1 MPTPTCSKCHRTIP
15 SADINV
21 AQDVAYCREC
31 NLSQRLSELTFDLEI
46 NASLD
51 LQHPPPGAWYIT
63 NGGGTVIG
71 ATNRNLGMAIG
82 TLFFALFWN
91 GIVSVFVVLAIA
103 GTLHNLHI
111 PLPGWFPAPKMD
123 GENMGPGMAAFL
135 WLFLTP
141 FIVIGLTV
149 AGTCLTCLFGRT
161 EARLERLRATL
172 FTGIGPLGW
181 KRTFDT
187 SQVTGVRLFERRDSE
202 GDSRVSILIETRS
215 GKQLKLGSLL
225 TNERRRFVLGALR
238 KTLLK

>member
-1 MPTPTCSKCHRTIP
+1 M
-15 SADINV
+15 

-31 NLSQRLSELTFDLEI
+31 NLSHRLSELTYDQEI

-123 GENMGPGMAAFL
+123 GENMSPGMAAFL

-161 EARLERLRATL
+161 EARLERPRAIL
-172 FTGIGPLGW
+172 FTGVGSLGW
-181 KRTFDT
+181 KRTFDV
-187 SQVTGVRLFERRDSE
+187 SEVKDVRLHEQRSNE
-202 GDSRVSILIETRS
+202 GNNRVSILIETRT

-225 TNERRRFVLGALR
+225 TSERRQFVLGALR
-238 KTLLK
+238 KSLLK